1 MKRTTMIVSKN
12 GIDKNIDRF
21 ERQYAF
27 LSNYYDSP
35 IIYDGLIYPTVE
47 HAFQAAKTMI
57 LEQRRLISEMKTPGE
72 AKRAG
77 RKVMLRYDWENV
89 KDSVMEQCL
98 YMKFITHP
106 DLAEKLLATGDAD
119 LIEGNTW
126 NDTYWG
132 VCKGVGKNQLGKTL
146 MKVRKTLR
154 RLKEETR

>member
-12 GIDKNIDRF
+12 GIDKNIDKF

-35 IIYDGLIYPTVE
+35 IIYDGLVYPTVE
-47 HAFQAAKTMI
+47 HAFQAAKTMV

-77 RKVMLRYDWENV
+77 RKVTLRYDWENV
-89 KDSVMEQCL
+89 KDAVMEQCI
-98 YMKFITHP
+98 YMKFIMHP
-106 DLAEKLLATGDAD
+106 DLAEKLLATGDAY

-132 VCKGVGKNQLGKTL
+132 VCKGTGKNQLGKTL
-146 MKVRKTLR
+146 MKVRKTLQK
-154 RLKEETR
+154 LKEETR